1 MAFESKSEV
10 QPEMDD
16 LMPFQ
21 KHAFQFEPNQYP
33 KIERKIFR

>member
-1 MAFESKSEV
+1 MAFGSKSEV
-10 QPEMDD
+10 QPEMDG

-33 KIERKIFR
+33 KIEDEIFR